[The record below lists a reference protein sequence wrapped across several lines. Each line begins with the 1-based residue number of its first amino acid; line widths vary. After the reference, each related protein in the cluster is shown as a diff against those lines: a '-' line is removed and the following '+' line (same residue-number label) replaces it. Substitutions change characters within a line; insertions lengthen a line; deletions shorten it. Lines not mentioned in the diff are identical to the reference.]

1 MRGLRT
7 AVHLR
12 DGFGK
17 LLATGLSFT
26 IALQCFV
33 VVGGVTRVIPL
44 TGLAMP
50 FLAHGG
56 SALLTNWIIIGLLL
70 RMSDASRRPASADP
84 LPPRDILATIP
95 DLDDDEAESSP
106 HIPSVEDSHPTQV
119 VRIK

>member
-1 MRGLRT
+1 MIIVRGLRT
-7 AVHLR
+7 AIVLR

-17 LLATGLSFT
+17 LLVTGLAFT

-56 SALLTNWIIIGLLL
+56 SALLANWTIIGILI
-70 RMSDASRRPASADP
+70 RISDVARRPAAADP
-84 LPPRDILATIP
+84 LPPEDVLNVIP
-95 DLDDDEAESSP
+95 TLEKETGSQTAN
-106 HIPSVEDSHPTQV
+106 DSTKTQV
-119 VRIK
+119 VKL